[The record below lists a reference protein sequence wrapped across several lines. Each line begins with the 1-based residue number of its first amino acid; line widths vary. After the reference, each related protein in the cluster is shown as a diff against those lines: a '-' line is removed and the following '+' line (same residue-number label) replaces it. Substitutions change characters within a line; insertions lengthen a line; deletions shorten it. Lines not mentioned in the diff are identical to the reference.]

1 MHFLRGM
8 TFKRMLATLHDI
20 VVAMAVP
27 YVAYWLRLGT
37 LPELTGALFYYYLA
51 FVLGA
56 VAGLALFGLNRG
68 SWRYASIEEISA
80 IVKCAAFASACG
92 AGGAILSGTMEG
104 FPRSMLIIGF
114 GAMILMM
121 AGPRILYRFIKD
133 RGRTLNLAGKR
144 DAIDAILLYGY
155 GDATANFIRQA
166 IRAGE
171 NPMLPI
177 GIIDDRAK
185 HQGRHLYDIKVMGG
199 IADLTRVVE
208 DSRAAGWK
216 VGKLVIAQPNLTSQ
230 EVGEI
235 VDRAADAGLKTY
247 RLPQYSEFV
256 ATDTALK
263 PEQINI
269 EDLLGRSRVD
279 LDLASI
285 AGLFKG
291 RRVLVTGAGGSI
303 GSEICR
309 QVAGF
314 GPSHMALVDNGE
326 FNLYRIDLDIRAA
339 APEVSFATI
348 LCDVRDRDE
357 VNRVVSRERP
367 DVIFH
372 AAALKHVPL
381 VEHNVLEGMKTNILG
396 TRNVAD
402 AALSH
407 GCDAFVMIS
416 TDKAVNPTNIMGASK
431 RFAEAY
437 CQYLDRT
444 SDKTRFMTVRFG
456 NVLGSAGSVVPL
468 FTRQIAEGGPVTVT
482 HAEIERYF
490 MTIPEAV
497 RLVIAASAHGLKAGA
512 DRGRIFVLEMGKP
525 IKILDLAH
533 RMIKL
538 SGLRPN
544 VDIKVEI
551 IGLRPGE
558 KLYEETLAGAET
570 LDSTD
575 NEWLHVA
582 SYRAVDGAALAGALA
597 AIGQAVRT
605 ADEPSAVAALMTI
618 VPELDRS
625 GEASGSGE
633 TR

>member
-1 MHFLRGM
+1 
-8 TFKRMLATLHDI
+8 MLATLHDV
-20 VVAMAVP
+20 VVALAVP
-27 YVAYWLRLGT
+27 YAAYWLRLGT
-37 LPELTGALFYYYLA
+37 LPELSGALSYYYIA

-56 VAGLALFGLNRG
+56 LAGLGLFGLNRG

-80 IVKCAAFASACG
+80 IVKCAAFASVCG
-92 AGGAILSGTMEG
+92 AGGAILSGSMEG
-104 FPRSMLIIGF
+104 FPRSMLVIGF

-133 RGRTLNLAGKR
+133 RGRTLNLTGKR
-144 DAIDAILLYGY
+144 DSIDAILLYGY
-155 GDATANFIRQA
+155 GDASANFIRQSN
-166 IRAGE
+166 RAVE

-177 GIIDDRAK
+177 GILDDRPK
-185 HQGRHLYDIKVMGG
+185 HKGRLLYDIKVMGG
-199 IADLTRVVE
+199 IADLHRIVE
-208 DSRAAGWK
+208 QKRDAGWTLT
-216 VGKLVIAQPNLTSQ
+216 KLIIAQPNLTPQ
-230 EVGEI
+230 EMSAI

-247 RLPQYSEFV
+247 RLPQYSDLV
-256 ATDTALK
+256 AADTALK

-269 EDLLGRSRVD
+269 EDLLGRSHVD
-279 LDLASI
+279 LDLQSI

-339 APEVSFATI
+339 APDVSFSTV

-357 VNRVVSRERP
+357 VNRVVATEKP

-381 VEHNVLEGMKTNILG
+381 VEHNPLEGMKTNILG

-482 HAEIERYF
+482 HPDIERYF

-544 VDIKVEI
+544 IDIAIEI
-551 IGLRPGE
+551 VGLRPGE
-558 KLYEETLAGAET
+558 KLYEETLSGSEK
-570 LDSTD
+570 LDATD
-575 NEWLHVA
+575 SEWLHVA
-582 SYRAVDGAALAGALA
+582 SYRAVDGAALADALT
-597 AIGQAVRT
+597 AIGQAVRRF
-605 ADEPSAVAALMTI
+605 DEPAAVAALMTI
-618 VPELDRS
+618 VPELNRS
-625 GEASGSGE
+625 GEGGAAAASPAPPTSLQAAQ
-633 TR
+633 

>member
-1 MHFLRGM
+1 MAL
-8 TFKRMLATLHDI
+8 
-20 VVAMAVP
+20 AVP
-27 YVAYWLRLGT
+27 FVAYWLRLGY
-37 LPELTGALFYYYLA
+37 LPELKGALVYYYLC
-51 FVLGA
+51 F
-56 VAGLALFGLNRG
+56 VAGAIAGLPLFSLNRG

-80 IVKCAAFASACG
+80 IVKCAGFASICG
-92 AGGAILSGTMEG
+92 AGGAILSGSMEG

-114 GAMILMM
+114 GTMILMM

-133 RGRTLNLAGKR
+133 RGHTLNLTRNR
-144 DAIDAILLYGY
+144 DSVDAILLYGY

-166 IRAGE
+166 IRAAE

-177 GIIDDRAK
+177 GILDDRPQ
-185 HQGRHLYDIKVMGG
+185 HRGRHLYDVRVLGG
-199 IADLTRVVE
+199 IADLARVVAE
-208 DSRAAGWK
+208 ARAEGWSP
-216 VGKLVIAQPNLTSQ
+216 GKLVIALPNLSPQ
-230 EVGEI
+230 EIGAI
-235 VDRAADAGLKTY
+235 VDKAAEAGLKTF
-247 RLPQYSEFV
+247 RLPQYSDFV
-256 ATDTALK
+256 AADAALK
-263 PEQINI
+263 PEQIDI
-269 EDLLGRSRVD
+269 EDLLGRPHVE

-285 AGLFKG
+285 AGLFAG

-309 QVAGF
+309 QVAAF

-326 FNLYRIDLDIRAA
+326 YNLYRIDLDIRAA
-339 APEVSFATI
+339 APGVRFSTI
-348 LCDVRDRDE
+348 LCDVRDGAQVD
-357 VNRVVSRERP
+357 RVVQREAP

-402 AALSH
+402 AALRH

-416 TDKAVNPTNIMGASK
+416 TDKAVNPTNIMGATK

-437 CQYLDRT
+437 CQMLDRT
-444 SDKTRFMTVRFG
+444 SERTRFMTVRFG

-468 FTRQIAEGGPVTVT
+468 FSRQIAAGGPVTVT
-482 HAEIERYF
+482 HPEIERYF

-525 IKILDLAH
+525 VKILDLAQ
-533 RMIKL
+533 RMIQL

-544 VDIKVEI
+544 IDIRIEV

-558 KLYEETLAGAET
+558 KLYEEMLEGSET
-570 LDSTD
+570 LDATD
-575 NEWLHVA
+575 NAWLHVA
-582 SYRAVDGAALAGALA
+582 SYRAVDAATLTGALDGIA
-597 AIGQAVRT
+597 AAVRT
-605 ADEPSAVAALMTI
+605 ADEAGAIDGLKRI
-618 VPELDRS
+618 VPELTRPAADS
-625 GEASGSGE
+625 PAPPTSPPGEPARAGDH
-633 TR
+633 R